1 MRWAL
6 DQDFPEERPCRN
18 SAILNLGKIP
28 FQSGTS
34 YIITDIIMHVKHLQ
48 TRDDFLDNALR
59 PRSWDNYIGQER
71 VKSNL
76 KVILGAAKKRNE
88 PPEHLLFH
96 GSAGLGKTTLAYL
109 ISNEASKEIKVT
121 SGPAIERPGD
131 LAALLT
137 NLDQGDIL
145 FIDEIHRLN
154 RVCEEILYPSL
165 EDFHLNLIIGK
176 GPMARTLNL
185 KLPKFTLI
193 GATTKIAG
201 ISSPL
206 RSRFGAIFQL
216 NFYNEEEI
224 GKIIKNSAAILGIDI
239 EDEAIKTLS
248 SRSRFT
254 PRIANRLLK
263 RSRDF
268 AQMENKK
275 KIDANIALKTL
286 DSLGI
291 DQFGL
296 EQADRQIL
304 ETIIQKF
311 NGGPVGLQALAATV
325 FEEEDNLLEIYEP
338 YLLKLGFLRRTPRGR
353 MVSEAAYQYLKKKN
367 RLI

>member
-1 MRWAL
+1 
-6 DQDFPEERPCRN
+6 
-18 SAILNLGKIP
+18 
-28 FQSGTS
+28 
-34 YIITDIIMHVKHLQ
+34 MHVKQLQ
-48 TRDDFLDNALR
+48 TRDDFLDNTLR
-59 PRSWDNYIGQER
+59 PRAWDDYIGQER
-71 VKSNL
+71 IKSNL

-88 PPEHLLFH
+88 PPEHLLFY

-109 ISNEASKEIKVT
+109 ISKEVNKDIKVT

-137 NLDQGDIL
+137 NLDQGDVL

-185 KLPKFTLI
+185 QLPRFTLV

-201 ISSPL
+201 LSSPL

-216 NFYNEEEI
+216 NFYSEEEV
-224 GKIIKNSAAILGIDI
+224 GRIIKNSARILGINI
-239 EDEAIKTLS
+239 KDEAIQIIS

-268 AQMENKK
+268 AQMKNKK
-275 KIDANIALKTL
+275 EIDKEIALESL
-286 DSLGI
+286 EALGI
-291 DQFGL
+291 DEFGL
-296 EQADRQIL
+296 EQGDRHIL

-311 NGGPVGLQALAATV
+311 NGGPVGLQTLAATV

-338 YLLKLGFLRRTPRGR
+338 YLLKLGFLKRTPRGR
-353 MVSEAAYQYLKKKN
+353 VVSETAYQYLKKKPK
-367 RLI
+367 LI

>member
-1 MRWAL
+1 
-6 DQDFPEERPCRN
+6 
-18 SAILNLGKIP
+18 
-28 FQSGTS
+28 
-34 YIITDIIMHVKHLQ
+34 MHVKQLQ
-48 TRDDFLDNALR
+48 TRDDFLDNTLR
-59 PRSWDNYIGQER
+59 PKAWDDYIGQER
-71 VKSNL
+71 IKSNL
-76 KVILGAAKKRNE
+76 KIILGAAKKRNE
-88 PPEHLLFH
+88 PPEHLLFY

-109 ISNEASKEIKVT
+109 ISQEIDKDIKVT

-131 LAALLT
+131 LAAILT
-137 NLDQGDIL
+137 NLEQGDVL

-154 RVCEEILYPSL
+154 RICEEILYPSL

-193 GATTKIAG
+193 GATTRIAG
-201 ISSPL
+201 LSSPL

-224 GKIIKNSAAILGIDI
+224 GKIIKNSASVLGIDI
-239 EDEAIKTLS
+239 EDDAVKTIS

-275 KIDANIALKTL
+275 KIDKNTALETL
-286 DSLGI
+286 ESLGI
-291 DQFGL
+291 DEFGL

-311 NGGPVGLQALAATV
+311 NGGPVGLQALAATA
-325 FEEEDNLLEIYEP
+325 FEEEANLLEIYEP
-338 YLLKLGFLRRTPRGR
+338 YLLKLGFLKRTPRGR
-353 MVSEAAYQYLKKKN
+353 VVSETAYHYLKKKPK
-367 RLI
+367 LL